1 MGYVEDETREKQ
13 RADLREL
20 GGTLR
25 EFAELEARRRNWGPA
40 QRRLGLAMSAWQFF
54 VIRRRHGRFL
64 AKERARLRALGLGP
78 PEAPPPAASDD
89 DGGDDEPAR
98 AALPLPS
105 WEWYTSLRSTHGSS
119 WGRAPRLSQYP
130 SWSGPA
136 TPARRK
142 GKRSR
147 GVRWAPRS
155 LPPWMRPQLLAAAP
169 PPAQSPAAPSPRAK
183 KVRGAPRPP
192 KIPRSPTTPKRP
204 RTVSFDGARGPDP
217 PPSPSRFPALEAR
230 APASPDR
237 ASASTARAPASPDR
251 ASASTASV
259 RAPRTASTSL
269 GSPLSSYRKLAPRV
283 GRDDPDGDFKDL
295 AHDKFA
301 VYALTW
307 PPKRAAGFH
316 RAGRKAFGAAAN
328 RVNNRKTILAAG
340 SFSTVEYV
348 TKTSTSPRGRE
359 ARVTLKPADDFD
371 RVVAA

>member
-64 AKERARLRALGLGP
+64 ARSAPRALGLGP

-119 WGRAPRLSQYP
+119 WGRAPRLP
-130 SWSGPA
+130 
-136 TPARRK
+136 
-142 GKRSR
+142 
-147 GVRWAPRS
+147 
-155 LPPWMRPQLLAAAP
+155 LLAAAP
-169 PPAQSPAAPSPRAK
+169 PPAQSPATPSPRAK
-183 KVRGAPRPP
+183 KFRARAAP
-192 KIPRSPTTPKRP
+192 KIP
-204 RTVSFDGARGPDP
+204 GARRRRSVPDRELRRRARPDP
-217 PPSPSRFPALEAR
+217 PPSPSRFPPSR
-230 APASPDR
+230 PGR
-237 ASASTARAPASPDR
+237 RRRRTASASTARAPASPDR

-307 PPKRAAGFH
+307 PPKRAAGFR

-340 SFSTVEYV
+340 SFST
-348 TKTSTSPRGRE
+348 
-359 ARVTLKPADDFD
+359 PADDFD

>member
-119 WGRAPRLSQYP
+119 WAAPRLAVP
-130 SWSGPA
+130 ELVRPA
-136 TPARRK
+136 TPAEEGQAVARRPV
-142 GKRSR
+142 GAA
-147 GVRWAPRS
+147 VAAALDAAPAPR
-155 LPPWMRPQLLAAAP
+155 RRA
-169 PPAQSPAAPSPRAK
+169 PPAQSPATPSPGEEA
-183 KVRGAPRPP
+183 GAPRR
-192 KIPRSPTTPKRP
+192 PRSPEPDDAEASPDRELRRRARP
-204 RTVSFDGARGPDP
+204 P
-217 PPSPSRFPALEAR
+217 PPSPSRFPPSRPGRGVAGPR
-230 APASPDR
+230 GVDGP
-237 ASASTARAPASPDR
+237 APASPDR

-269 GSPLSSYRKLAPRV
+269 GSPLSSYRKLAPRGPRRP
-283 GRDDPDGDFKDL
+283 GRRLQGPRD
-295 AHDKFA
+295 DKFA

-307 PPKRAAGFH
+307 PPKRAAGFR

-348 TKTSTSPRGRE
+348 TNTSTSPRGRE

>member
-64 AKERARLRALGLGP
+64 AKERAPPGPGPRA

-130 SWSGPA
+130 SWSGPRR
-136 TPARRK
+136 PRRK

-147 GVRWAPRS
+147 GVR
-155 LPPWMRPQLLAAAP
+155 
-169 PPAQSPAAPSPRAK
+169 
-183 KVRGAPRPP
+183 
-192 KIPRSPTTPKRP
+192 
-204 RTVSFDGARGPDP
+204 
-217 PPSPSRFPALEAR
+217 
-230 APASPDR
+230 
-237 ASASTARAPASPDR
+237 
-251 ASASTASV
+251 
-259 RAPRTASTSL
+259 
-269 GSPLSSYRKLAPRV
+269 PLSSYRKLAPR